1 MRKLTVLGAV
11 LLSAGCTNFPQFRS
25 SPPPPPPVAG
35 KVPAETPSAEALVG
49 YLNNNARL
57 IQSIDC
63 RELDLDA
70 KQGIQGAGLRGWL
83 VCQKNKNFRMAAK
96 AIGPELDMGSNDQE
110 FWFWIK
116 RADPP
121 HVYHCSYDA
130 LAKGGVRL
138 PFPFQPEWIMEALG
152 MAEYGPGDK
161 YRVNTTATSYELI
174 EDTRSAQ
181 GAPVQKVTVFQR
193 APAQPPYPQIIAH
206 ILRDGNG
213 KEICGAYI
221 TEIQTDRGSGA
232 VIPKRVRL
240 VWPSEKMELKM
251 KLDDVLVNDRS
262 VDTRA
267 ARLFTRPQLPN
278 YTPFDLARG
287 VDQPTGQ
294 VRRTGGVVQ

>member
-1 MRKLTVLGAV
+1 M
-11 LLSAGCTNFPQFRS
+11 
-25 SPPPPPPVAG
+25 
-35 KVPAETPSAEALVG
+35 
-49 YLNNNARL
+49 
-57 IQSIDC
+57 
-63 RELDLDA
+63 
-70 KQGIQGAGLRGWL
+70 
-83 VCQKNKNFRMAAK
+83 
-96 AIGPELDMGSNDQE
+96 
-110 FWFWIK
+110 
-116 RADPP
+116 
-121 HVYHCSYDA
+121 YHCSYDA